1 MQVCL
6 MVEGQEGETWPD
18 WVAIAE
24 AVEALLKPASFRDS
38 SLPVWKESVRRL
50 SPDGESEKD

>member
-24 AVEALLKPASFRDS
+24 AVEASGLDGLFRSDHYLSMNGTGANAIASGPRTT
-38 SLPVWKESVRRL
+38 
-50 SPDGESEKD
+50 

>member
-6 MVEGQEGETWPD
+6 MVEGQEGETWRD

-24 AVEALLKPASFRDS
+24 AVEASGLDGLFRSDH
-38 SLPVWKESVRRL
+38 
-50 SPDGESEKD
+50 SPNR